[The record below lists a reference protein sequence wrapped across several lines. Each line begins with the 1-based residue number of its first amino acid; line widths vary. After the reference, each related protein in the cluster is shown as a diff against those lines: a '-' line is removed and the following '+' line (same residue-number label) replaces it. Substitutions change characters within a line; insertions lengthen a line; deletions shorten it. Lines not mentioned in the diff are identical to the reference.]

1 MPGVVRPISIAKIA
15 SGSSVNESTLSV
27 PGLAPGE
34 KIPPGWTTDV
44 TGDVAVAAENG
55 AVLNSDVA
63 EPGAGTGEVFDE
75 EFASGDNPWQT
86 DQSPPNR
93 SQWLGV
99 RGGCDTGC
107 PKSSLW
113 SDGFRP
119 ATFLLVEHVPS
130 RDTASCEV
138 VMWGEMNCP
147 STAPRCCLHY

>member
-1 MPGVVRPISIAKIA
+1 MPGVVPPISIAKIA

-34 KIPPGWTTDV
+34 KIPPGWTHDV

-86 DQSPPNR
+86 DQSTAESFAVAWSAR
-93 SQWLGV
+93 WLRYGV
-99 RGGCDTGC
+99 
-107 PKSSLW
+107 PQIQSL
-113 SDGFRP
+113 
-119 ATFLLVEHVPS
+119 E
-130 RDTASCEV
+130 
-138 VMWGEMNCP
+138 
-147 STAPRCCLHY
+147 